1 MNSPVA
7 HWRSREL
14 RTSLDDLVRDPRR
27 PQTCPLN
34 CPMDLM
40 GRIRVWLA
48 AEDGNLVAYGFGGQ
62 RIALPAKSVGEV
74 HTVSSFRVGGI
85 RHGPALLVLDRE
97 RRILLRAS
105 GRWETYGELAAVCRA
120 ARLPAPTHL
129 VTTLKPGSGG
139 GSGRRAGGRQPQ
151 RSTTLIPSFT
161 KAPGYRKVRTRPRG
175 TTPRVL
181 AQAVL
186 FLLAMGLGAVLG
198 VLPAVALPEWAGAVR
213 TLIGIA
219 GAVLGTAGGIWAGA
233 ALSHLI
239 ADAVRWAVISWAAGT
254 VAPAGRFFRR
264 RERPGAW
271 SVAANVGVVALVIAL
286 IGWGPGV
293 GIATLVHGQRDSS
306 LVAELRAHGVSIP
319 GLLIDVQQS
328 ATGSDG
334 DVTVTDVP
342 TLSFLGWTATD
353 PSIGGRPLPLNAAD
367 PAGTRE
373 LETVVFLPS
382 DPQVAAARQQ
392 ITGSVWHGAPTA
404 NLITGGLFTLALPP
418 LLWLLVLRVRRLRWR
433 RAKEMVEDLTG

>member
-7 HWRSREL
+7 HWGSREL
-14 RTSLDDLVRDPRR
+14 RKNLDDLVRDPQR
-27 PQTCPLN
+27 PQTCPLK

-62 RIALPAKSVGEV
+62 RTVLPVKSVGEV
-74 HTVSSFRVGGI
+74 HTVSSFRTRGV
-85 RHGPALLVLDRE
+85 RHGPALLVLDHE

-120 ARLPAPTHL
+120 AKVPAPTHL
-129 VTTLKPGSGG
+129 VTTMKPRSGSR
-139 GSGRRAGGRQPQ
+139 SGGRQA
-151 RSTTLIPSFT
+151 RRNTTLIPRFT

-175 TTPRVL
+175 TTLRML
-181 AQAVL
+181 AQVVL
-186 FLLAMGLGAVLG
+186 FLLAIGLGAVLG
-198 VLPAVALPEWAGAVR
+198 VLPAVAP
-213 TLIGIA
+213 
-219 GAVLGTAGGIWAGA
+219 
-233 ALSHLI
+233 
-239 ADAVRWAVISWAAGT
+239 
-254 VAPAGRFFRR
+254 GRRLFRR
-264 RERPGAW
+264 RERSGAW
-271 SVAANVGVVALVIAL
+271 PVAGNVGVVALVVAL

-293 GIATLVHGQRDSS
+293 GIAALTHGQRDSS
-306 LVAELRAHGVSIP
+306 LVAELRAQGVSAP

-328 ATGSDG
+328 STGSDG

-342 TLSFLGWTATD
+342 TLSFLGWAATD

-373 LETVVFLPS
+373 QETVVFLPS
-382 DPQVAAARQQ
+382 DPRVAAAKQQ
-392 ITGSVWHGAPTA
+392 ITSSVWHGAPTA

-418 LLWLLVLRVRRLRWR
+418 LLWLLLLRARRLRWR
-433 RAKEMVEDLTG
+433 RAKGMVKDLTG

>member
-7 HWRSREL
+7 HWGSREL
-14 RTSLDDLVRDPRR
+14 RKSLDDLVRDPQR

-40 GRIRVWLA
+40 GKIRVWLA

-74 HTVSSFRVGGI
+74 HTVSSFRVGGT
-85 RHGPALLVLDRE
+85 RHGPALLVLDHE

-120 ARLPAPTHL
+120 AKLPAPTHL
-129 VTTLKPGSGG
+129 VTTMKPR
-139 GSGRRAGGRQPQ
+139 SGRSSGRQA
-151 RSTTLIPSFT
+151 RRNTTLIPRFT

-175 TTPRVL
+175 TTLRGL
-181 AQAVL
+181 AQMVL
-186 FLLAMGLGAVLG
+186 FLLVMGLGAFLG
-198 VLPAVALPEWAGAVR
+198 VLPAVALPEWTGAVR

-219 GAVLGTAGGIWAGA
+219 GAVLGLAGGIWAGA

-239 ADAVRWAVISWAAGT
+239 ADAVRWAVTSWVAGT
-254 VAPAGRFFRR
+254 VAPGRRFFRR
-264 RERPGAW
+264 RERSGAW
-271 SVAANVGVVALVIAL
+271 SVAANVGMVALVIAL

-293 GIATLVHGQRDSS
+293 GIASLTHGLSDSS
-306 LVAELRAHGVSIP
+306 LVAQLRAQGVPVP

-328 ATGSDG
+328 STASNG

-342 TLSFLGWTATD
+342 TLSFLGWAATD

-382 DPQVAAARQQ
+382 DPQVAAAKQQ

-418 LLWLLVLRVRRLRWR
+418 LLWLLLLRVRRLRWR
-433 RAKEMVEDLTG
+433 RAKGMVEDLTG

>member
-7 HWRSREL
+7 HWGSREL
-14 RTSLDDLVRDPRR
+14 RKSLDDLVRDPQR

-74 HTVSSFRVGGI
+74 HTVSSFRTGGI

-120 ARLPAPTHL
+120 AKVSAPTHL
-129 VTTLKPGSGG
+129 VTTMKPR
-139 GSGRRAGGRQPQ
+139 SGRRSGTRQA
-151 RSTTLIPSFT
+151 RRGTTLIPRFA
-161 KAPGYRKVRTRPRG
+161 KAPGYRKVRARPRG
-175 TTPRVL
+175 TTLRVL
-181 AQAVL
+181 AQMVL
-186 FLLAMGLGAVLG
+186 FLLTVGLGAFIG
-198 VLPAVALPEWAGAVR
+198 ALPAVALPEWTGAVR

-219 GAVLGTAGGIWAGA
+219 GVVLGVAGGVWAGA

-239 ADAVRWAVISWAAGT
+239 ADAVRWAVTSRAAGT

-264 RERPGAW
+264 RERSGAW
-271 SVAANVGVVALVIAL
+271 SVGANVGVVALVAAL

-293 GIATLVHGQRDSS
+293 GIASLVHGQRDSS
-306 LVAELRAHGVSIP
+306 LVAELRAHGVPAP

-328 ATGSDG
+328 STSSNG

-367 PAGTRE
+367 PPGTRE
-373 LETVVFLPS
+373 LETVVFLPA

-433 RAKEMVEDLTG
+433 RAKGMVEDLTG